1 MRGSVQSLDSTMPS
15 ADTRGMRIPFAFI
28 LSALLAVGLAAQQQ
42 QNQFEQQVRKQ
53 LDNIGADLKKKG
65 FELTYQVH
73 TGSLKAETA
82 ESVTFRLRRGVR
94 YALVGV
100 CDQDCGDLDLRLLD
114 PGDREIGK
122 DVEKDDV
129 PVVELT
135 ADKTGEYT
143 LKVEMQECSDQ
154 PCAYGVAVFATEQD
168 AFDRQVQEQLGRAGR
183 DLGTRGFTLTHQV
196 FTGSLKEGETEN
208 VVFEFDSSGSY
219 VVVGVCDNDCKDVDL
234 KLLDSRGREIDND
247 VQEDDAPV
255 VAVTPKQRERFTVQ
269 AIMADCNS
277 NPCRYGL
284 GVFRK

>member
-1 MRGSVQSLDSTMPS
+1 MRLPV
-15 ADTRGMRIPFAFI
+15 AFVI
-28 LSALLAVGLAAQQQ
+28 AATLGTGVAAQQ

-53 LDNIGADLKKKG
+53 LDGIGGELKKKG
-65 FELTYQVH
+65 FELTYQVYM
-73 TGSLKAETA
+73 GALKAESA

-154 PCAYGVAVFATEQD
+154 PCAYGVAVFATGQD
-168 AFDRQVQEQLGRAGR
+168 EFDRQVRDQLERAGR
-183 DLGTRGFTLTHQV
+183 DLETRGFKLTHHI
-196 FTGSLKEGETEN
+196 FTGNLKDGETEN
-208 VVFEFDSSGSY
+208 VVFELDAGGSY

-234 KLLDSRGREIDND
+234 KLLNARGREIDSD

-255 VAVTPKQRERFTVQ
+255 VAVTPTQRERFTVQ
-269 AIMADCNS
+269 AIMADCGS
-277 NPCRYGL
+277 SPCRYGL